1 MRQLMLGVMIAALG
15 GCAAFLET
23 IDPKPKWQLHGSSSS
38 AGGFTIY
45 VDTATIGRFWWD
57 GAYMR
62 SLFDYKVA
70 QDFRGRPYLSKVES
84 YYYDCKNRRSG
95 LRWCLTHYSGQMGI
109 GSIQVGNQSIAG
121 LCRDRDWTPV
131 APGSIDED
139 LWKFA
144 CGK

>member
-15 GCAAFLET
+15 GCAAFFET
-23 IDPKPKWQLHGSSSS
+23 IDPKPKWQLHGSGSSY
-38 AGGFTIY
+38 AGDFTIY

-70 QDFRGRPYLSKVES
+70 QESGWYLSKSES
-84 YYYDCKNRRSG
+84 YYYDCKNRRSR
-95 LRWCLTHYSGQMGI
+95 LRCVVHYSGQMGTRAF
-109 GSIQVGNQSIAG
+109 SG